1 MNIWNLTQLNF
12 FMAVFLHRHVFSNG
26 VFLVLNT
33 LTANIQFLKIQLQVF
48 KMKKKFGTSNSI
60 FKIQSAEIQ
69 IVQKVGQRSSTGKSR
84 WSPKSRTKHLLRP
97 GGDMFGSLRLVL
109 SWPWHITRGSV
120 ILGAFDLKQH
130 WQNDHLM
137 TSKYRESYKKAV
149 GSYAFKS
156 LLRYFDV
163 IRWSFCSA
171 LLQVKRA

>member
-60 FKIQSAEIQ
+60 FKIQKRRIQ

-109 SWPWHITRGSV
+109 SWPWHIYSWERDIRRVRLEAALAEWSPYDIKV
-120 ILGAFDLKQH
+120 P
-130 WQNDHLM
+130 
-137 TSKYRESYKKAV
+137 RE
-149 GSYAFKS
+149 
-156 LLRYFDV
+156 L
-163 IRWSFCSA
+163 
-171 LLQVKRA
+171 